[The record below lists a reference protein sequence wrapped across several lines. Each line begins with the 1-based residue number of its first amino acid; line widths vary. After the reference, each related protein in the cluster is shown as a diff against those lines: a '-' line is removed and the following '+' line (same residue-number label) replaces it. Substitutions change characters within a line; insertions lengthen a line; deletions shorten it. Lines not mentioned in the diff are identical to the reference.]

1 LTTQTKDENN
11 MALEI
16 TSANFE
22 ETVLKS
28 DKPVLVDFWAE
39 WCGPCKQLTP
49 TINALAEEFQGKAKI
64 GKVNVDDNPSTAA
77 GFGIRSIPSLLFF
90 KNGKVQQQMV
100 GTNPK
105 EEIAKILDSL
115 L

>member
-1 LTTQTKDENN
+1 MGDFTKDF
-11 MALEI
+11 
-16 TSANFE
+16 SDSNFDE
-22 ETVLKS
+22 EGIKS
-28 DKPVLVDFWAE
+28 EQPVLVDFWAE

-49 TINALAEEFQGKAKI
+49 TIDALAEEYNGKAKI
-64 GKVNVDDNPSTAA
+64 GKVNVDNSPSTAA
-77 GFGIRSIPSLLFF
+77 GYGIRSIPSLLFF
-90 KNGKVQQQMV
+90 KDGKVQQQMV

>member
-1 LTTQTKDENN
+1 MGDFTKDF
-11 MALEI
+11 
-16 TSANFE
+16 TDSNFDE
-22 ETVLKS
+22 EVIKS
-28 DKPVLVDFWAE
+28 DQPVLVDFWAE

-49 TINALAEEFQGKAKI
+49 TIDALAEEYNGKAKI
-64 GKVNVDDNPSTAA
+64 GKVNVDNSPSTAA
-77 GFGIRSIPSLLFF
+77 GYGIRSIPSLLFF
-90 KNGKVQQQMV
+90 KDGKVQQQMV

>member
-1 LTTQTKDENN
+1 MGDFTMDFTD
-11 MALEI
+11 
-16 TSANFE
+16 SNFDKE
-22 ETVLKS
+22 VIKS
-28 DKPVLVDFWAE
+28 DQPVLVDFWAE

-49 TINALAEEFQGKAKI
+49 TIDALAEDFQGKAKI
-64 GKVNVDDNPSTAA
+64 GKVNVDHNPSTAS
-77 GFGIRSIPSLLFF
+77 GYGIRSIPSLLFF
-90 KNGKVQQQMV
+90 KDGKVQKQMV

>member
-1 LTTQTKDENN
+1 MGDFTKDF
-11 MALEI
+11 
-16 TSANFE
+16 TDSNFDE
-22 ETVLKS
+22 EVIKS
-28 DKPVLVDFWAE
+28 EQPVLVDFWAE

-49 TINALAEEFQGKAKI
+49 TIDALAVEYNGKAKI
-64 GKVNVDDNPSTAA
+64 GKVNVDSSPSTAA
-77 GFGIRSIPSLLFF
+77 GYGIRSIPSLLFF
-90 KNGKVQQQMV
+90 KDGKVQQQMV